1 MRVILAGGGTG
12 GHIYPAIT
20 IAGEFRR
27 RAPQTELLFI
37 GGKRGLEAELIP
49 KEGFRLITL
58 HLEGIPRPISLKVF
72 KSLGLAC
79 NAIWKT
85 YKIIKEFQPDLVI
98 GTGGYVCG
106 PTVMTAYLMGIPT
119 AIQEQNAFPGL
130 TNRLLGKM
138 VQRVFIA
145 YPEAGKY
152 FQHQKVRVCGNPI
165 RTAEFLNGSRRT
177 AERNLGIQPDR
188 LNLLVFGGSQ
198 SARRINQCLLE
209 ILAKTFQEFTNLQI
223 ILMTGLKDY
232 ESMQAKVKELDLRQD
247 YRARLL
253 MTPYFYKIADAYRVA
268 DLVLAEASAIS
279 LAEITYFG
287 IPALLIPYPFA
298 TNNHQEFNARVL
310 EKYQAAQ
317 VVLEKELTPEVLWNH
332 LTILLKDA
340 ALRDKMASGSK
351 FLGKPRATEAIV
363 DELLHLNSART
374 LNHLT

>member
-268 DLVLAEASAIS
+268 DLVLARSRRDFIGRNYIFWYSGAADS
-279 LAEITYFG
+279 LSFCHQQSSRVQCPGFG
-287 IPALLIPYPFA
+287 KIPSRSSCSGKGINPGSSLESF
-298 TNNHQEFNARVL
+298 NNTFERCRV
-310 EKYQAAQ
+310 A
-317 VVLEKELTPEVLWNH
+317 
-332 LTILLKDA
+332 
-340 ALRDKMASGSK
+340 G
-351 FLGKPRATEAIV
+351 
-363 DELLHLNSART
+363 
-374 LNHLT
+374 